1 MSFSYVHLH
10 LYLFANILH
19 LRVHTCIGWLRPQLG
34 KMRMQLPCRAGTCS
48 HLQCFDATTFLM
60 MNEKKATWTCPVCDR
75 PAPFHKLM
83 IDRYVRDRP
92 APFHKL
98 MIDRYVRDRPAPFHK
113 LMIDRYVR
121 DRPAPFHKL
130 MIDRYRHRSRCSCP
144 IYKIRNEIKIEDER
158 KYKLCFVL

>member
-83 IDRYVRDRP
+83 TDRFVWDRP

-113 LMIDRYVR
+113 LMIDRYC
-121 DRPAPFHKL
+121 
-130 MIDRYRHRSRCSCP
+130 HRSRCSCP
-144 IYKIRNEIKIEDER
+144 IYKIRNEIKIVDER